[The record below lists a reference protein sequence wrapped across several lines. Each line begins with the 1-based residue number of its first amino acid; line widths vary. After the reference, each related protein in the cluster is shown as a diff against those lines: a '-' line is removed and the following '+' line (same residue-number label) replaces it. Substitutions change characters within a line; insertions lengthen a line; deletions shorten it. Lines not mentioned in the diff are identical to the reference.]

1 MIKILDANG
10 DSQEVEVIRYFK
22 SNGAD
27 YLLYALNEVDEQDYL
42 KLYGLKIENAKGL
55 SIPDDEWALV
65 KDEIKKIIKGNKEG
79 NLEVEDLDFTT
90 LEGITSEES
99 RAFKL
104 STQLVELLGSNK
116 KEFPK
121 EEVSETV
128 AEEPVV
134 EEKTDFDL
142 GLEPET
148 EETEA
153 EEPVQSFDFGNEEG
167 NEMPKFDFE
176 ATEEES
182 VEAELPE
189 SEEVNVEP
197 ELPTAEE
204 VSEIEPT
211 VVASFDDEEISSV
224 PEDKQDFE
232 TLYNEEKEL
241 NEVLKSEIDQLRS
254 KINKIAQFISE

>member
-1 MIKILDANG
+1 MIKILDANE
-10 DSQEVEVIRYFK
+10 DSQEVEVIRYFRA
-22 SNGAD
+22 NGSD

-42 KLYGLKIENAKGL
+42 KLYGLKIENAKGI
-55 SIPDDEWALV
+55 SIPDDEWTLV

-79 NLEVEDLDFTT
+79 DLKVEDLDFTT
-90 LEGITSEES
+90 LEGISSEES

-121 EEVSETV
+121 EEPKEETPV
-128 AEEPVV
+128 EEAPV

-148 EETEA
+148 EE
-153 EEPVQSFDFGNEEG
+153 PVQSFDFGTEE
-167 NEMPKFDFE
+167 NDEMPKFDFD
-176 ATEEES
+176 ATEETTET
-182 VEAELPE
+182 PT
-189 SEEVNVEP
+189 SEEATEP
-197 ELPTAEE
+197 ELPTPEE
-204 VSEIEPT
+204 VNEIEPT
-211 VVASFDDEEISSV
+211 VVASFDDDEIS
-224 PEDKQDFE
+224 PAEEKPDFE

-241 NEVLKSEIDQLRS
+241 NEVLKSEIEQLRS